1 MFHVE
6 QIISMRFLDFIRRL
20 FSRKKVHPEVVPT
33 LPTSVGPVLSEIFKW
48 KGRSN
53 DKYHWWPMR
62 ETKPGEDD
70 IYNNL
75 YTTGGGLS
83 KYGELFCNKALE
95 YQKTHHFRCH
105 NSTKSDANWAGF
117 CDSAAVLSCLWE
129 YPKYKVIVTYNEK
142 TEIFTPE
149 DIESLMIV
157 ASDNTI
163 RRGKSVFYGER
174 YDGLFLEDKGE
185 PYPTDL
191 LSMLKKVCRDDY
203 PFVLDVEHREAVWN
217 YSYNSVVV
225 NTSDTLPLQFKRK
238 ARGLPVSG
246 MTVYYNFIIKS
257 DAYQKKNLDFWGWCN
272 ENGGTFTEGW
282 LSHKH
287 PDFVWKKYPS
297 KAPWSG
303 TCRINPEISARH
315 VYDIYKKSLEG
326 GYLSY

>member
-1 MFHVE
+1 MLTL
-6 QIISMRFLDFIRRL
+6 IDFLRRL
-20 FSRKKVHPEVVPT
+20 FSKKKVHPEST
-33 LPTSVGPVLSEIFKW
+33 TSDEIVTKPKLSVIFKW

-53 DKYHWWPMR
+53 DTYHWWPMR
-62 ETKPGEDD
+62 ETKLGEED
-70 IYNNL
+70 ICNNL
-75 YTTGGGLS
+75 YATGGGLS
-83 KYGELFCNKALE
+83 KYGTLFCAKTIE
-95 YQKTHHFRCH
+95 YQKAHHFRDH

-117 CDSAAVLSCLWE
+117 CDSAAMLSCLWE
-129 YPKYKVIVTYNEK
+129 YPKYKVIVTYNDK

-149 DIESLMIV
+149 DIEALMIV
-157 ASDNTI
+157 ASDSTI

-217 YSYNSVVV
+217 YSYNDVIV
-225 NTSDTLPLQFKRK
+225 NISNTLPPQFQNKVREVPSS
-238 ARGLPVSG
+238 GL
-246 MTVYYNFIIKS
+246 TVYYNFIIKS

-297 KAPWSG
+297 KAPWVG
-303 TCRINPEISARH
+303 MCRINPEINARH

-326 GYLSY
+326 GHLSY